1 MMRALVDA
9 PELHAGL
16 LAGLVLLVVLVP
28 VCLLGGMRRGH
39 GREGTGTRA
48 PVLPLLGPAIVG
60 GTVAVIAGWG
70 PFEEIWPVPARVPAG
85 LAVLWLAGEVA
96 RRTSRPGLVGPA
108 IAVVGGALLVEPR
121 AHFPDWVTALLL
133 VGPGLAGAAAADL
146 DRRGAAF
153 GIGTILFAISTVA
166 LYTTVPDTE
175 LVLPLLGVTAPL
187 VVLAWPAARARLGSG
202 GAYAAAGLFLWI
214 GVLEGSGR
222 EGSIVGGA
230 AALGVLVAE
239 PVGRAL
245 ASRRRDRT
253 RVTRQPNPGALVAAQ
268 VVVAA
273 WTARVAGMLD
283 EPLLALAVALP
294 AAVAAVAV
302 GVRFG
307 LAEPGPRTAPPRRR
321 APVDRSRVR

>member
-1 MMRALVDA
+1 MRALVDA
-9 PELHAGL
+9 AELHAGL

-28 VCLLGGMRRGH
+28 VRLLGGARRESRST
-39 GREGTGTRA
+39 RELV
-48 PVLPLLGPAIVG
+48 PSLLGPAIVV
-60 GTVAVIAGWG
+60 GTVAAIAGWG
-70 PFEEIWPVPARVPAG
+70 PFEEIWSVPARVVAG
-85 LAVLWLAGEVA
+85 FGVLWLAGELGG
-96 RRTSRPGLVGPA
+96 RTSRPGLVGPA
-108 IAVVGGALLVEPR
+108 IAVVGGALLVEPQ

-175 LVLPLLGVTAPL
+175 LVLPLLGVTVPL
-187 VVLAWPAARARLGSG
+187 VVLAWPVARARLGNG
-202 GAYAAAGLFLWI
+202 GAYAAVGLFLWI

-245 ASRRRDRT
+245 AGRRRDRT

-283 EPLLALAVALP
+283 EPGLALAVALP